1 MISVRMM
8 QNPVHKVINVIA
20 MRNRL
25 MTAAWPVD
33 MVAAL

>member
-8 QNPVHKVINVIA
+8 QNPVHKIVNVIA

-25 MTAAWPVD
+25 MTATWPVY
-33 MVAAL
+33 MAAAL